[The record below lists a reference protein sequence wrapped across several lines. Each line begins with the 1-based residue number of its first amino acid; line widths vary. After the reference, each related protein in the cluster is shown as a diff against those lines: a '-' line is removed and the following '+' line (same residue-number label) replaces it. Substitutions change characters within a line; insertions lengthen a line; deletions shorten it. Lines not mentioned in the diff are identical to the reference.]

1 MRSISLALSLLLL
14 YGTVVQAEQ
23 LVDVSGAVHFP
34 GPYLLSDKATPRDA
48 IRAAGGLRLSPDGK
62 PAADLKTLKLD
73 QPLVRT
79 GSKIRVVVPFLSTA
93 VQISEK
99 KAVASTAAK
108 PIVVSAPAFP
118 KAPVAAPVPTAKE
131 EDVET
136 KVRNAIEQVRKGTDP
151 KQKAEQLATQIKPE
165 ERNRAWPLL
174 QQAGNDSEV
183 PVRMLAVA
191 YVAQTRDQQGVSLLI
206 KGLKDSDSGL
216 RELAG
221 ATLPDM
227 VVKNK

>member
-14 YGTVVQAEQ
+14 CGTVAQAEQ
-23 LVDVSGAVHFP
+23 LVDVSGAVRFP
-34 GPYLLSDKATPRDA
+34 GPYLVNDKATSRDA
-48 IRAAGGLRLSPDGK
+48 IRAAGGLRLTPEGK

-79 GSKIRVVVPFLSTA
+79 GSKIRVAVPFLSTA
-93 VQISEK
+93 VPTPEK
-99 KAVASTAAK
+99 KSVAAVSTVAQ
-108 PIVVSAPAFP
+108 PTVTSAPTPA
-118 KAPVAAPVPTAKE
+118 KAPVAAPAAKE

-136 KVRNAIEQVRKGTDP
+136 KVRNAIEQVRQGTDP

-165 ERNRAWPLL
+165 ERTRAWPLL